1 MISSLSWV
9 PRGASKSKPL
19 RYEVSQREL
28 EEMMREQGIGDDE
41 EEVDDNDIL
50 GDGTEGVSRTA
61 GSGDTDELPPE
72 LRMDDYDDEP
82 GLAVTA
88 ARGEGGGGEGIDSDD
103 DDNADGEPDVMDE
116 DSEGDGEMG
125 EEEEEGEGDGDDSAE
140 ALGMS
145 LLEEPSTGQVF
156 AYESEGEDSDTEDN
170 IIKPGD
176 HVLLTASTE
185 EDEHSALEVQVYSE
199 ETGNLYVHHDIALPS
214 LPLCLAW
221 MDMPPRTAGM
231 SRVSGS
237 ADEGHTV
244 GSYCAVGTFE
254 PGIEIWNL
262 DVLDPLEPT
271 ATLGGFKEKDKKP
284 VKKPRKRQTVPGSH
298 TDAVLALSWN
308 REHRHVLASGS
319 GDDTVKVWDVT
330 TQQCSATLT
339 HHGDKVQGVSWH
351 PVEATVMAT
360 VGYDRV
366 LALLDARAP
375 TKVTSHKLMADP
387 ECLLWNP
394 HNPAQILTGS
404 EDGVVCCRD
413 VRRPGS
419 PVYSFTAHEKG
430 VSAISFTPLVPGMLA
445 TCSEDKTVRV
455 WDVDA
460 ETPLQVASKAMAV
473 GRLFSLQYDASTAF
487 LLATAGSKGHVALW
501 HSDEDEAISARFS
514 GRVVD
519 GASGA
524 SPPAAPADASSAAA
538 GAAATTAPAEGGA
551 LGGFLAGAGAGEL
564 KDGLGEPGA
573 AGIDDGGGV
582 AAGGGEGGDAKKK
595 KKKKNKG
602 KKK

>member
-28 EEMMREQGIGDDE
+28 EEMMREQGIAEDE
-41 EEVDDNDIL
+41 EVADDNDIL
-50 GDGTEGVSRTA
+50 GDGAEGVVGGAAA
-61 GSGDTDELPPE
+61 GGGGDDELPPE
-72 LRMDDYDDEP
+72 LRMDDYDNEP
-82 GLAVTA
+82 GLTVSGP
-88 ARGEGGGGEGIDSDD
+88 RDGREGGDGSDSDD
-103 DDNADGEPDVMDE
+103 DDDDGDDLDAMEE
-116 DSEGDGEMG
+116 E
-125 EEEEEGEGDGDDSAE
+125 EEEEEGEGE
-140 ALGMS
+140 AMGVS

-221 MDMPPRTAGM
+221 MDMPPRTAAM

-284 VKKPRKRQTVPGSH
+284 GKKPRKRQTIPGSH

-319 GDDTVKVWDVT
+319 GDNTVKVWDVT
-330 TQQCSATLT
+330 TQQCSATLM
-339 HHGDKVQGVSWH
+339 HHSDKVQGVAWH
-351 PVEATVMAT
+351 PVEATVVAT

-375 TKVTSHKLMADP
+375 TKATRHTIQADP

-413 VRRPGS
+413 VRRPES

-430 VSAISFTPLVPGMLA
+430 VSAVSFTPLVPGMLA
-445 TCSEDKTVRV
+445 TCSEDKTVKV

-460 ETPLQVASKAMAV
+460 EVPLQVASKAMAV

-514 GRVVD
+514 GRVVSE
-519 GASGA
+519 GAAGSGSPAAA
-524 SPPAAPADASSAAA
+524 SPAA
-538 GAAATTAPAEGGA
+538 GAAPTAAPAEGGG
-551 LGGFLAGAGAGEL
+551 LGVFLAGAGAGEL
-564 KDGLGEPGA
+564 EEGLGEPGA
-573 AGIDDGGGV
+573 AGIGDSGGGV
-582 AAGGGEGGDAKKK
+582 AGGAEGAGDAKKK
-595 KKKKNKG
+595 KKKKKS

>member
-28 EEMMREQGIGDDE
+28 EEMMREQRIAVDE
-41 EEVDDNDIL
+41 EVTDDNDIL
-50 GDGTEGVSRTA
+50 GDGAEGVA
-61 GSGDTDELPPE
+61 GGAAARGDGDDELPPE
-72 LRMDDYDDEP
+72 LRMDDYDNEP
-82 GLAVTA
+82 GLTLSGP
-88 ARGEGGGGEGIDSDD
+88 RDGREGGDGSDSDD
-103 DDNADGEPDVMDE
+103 DDDDGDHLDAMEE
-116 DSEGDGEMG
+116 EEEE
-125 EEEEEGEGDGDDSAE
+125 EEEEEGEGEGDAM
-140 ALGMS
+140 GVS

-221 MDMPPRTAGM
+221 MDMPPRTAAM

-284 VKKPRKRQTVPGSH
+284 GKKPRKRQTIPGSH

-319 GDDTVKVWDVT
+319 GDNTVKVWDVT

-339 HHGDKVQGVSWH
+339 HHSDKVQGVAWH

-375 TKVTSHKLMADP
+375 TKVTRHKIQADP

-413 VRRPGS
+413 VRRPES

-430 VSAISFTPLVPGMLA
+430 VSAVSFTPLVPGMLA
-445 TCSEDKTVRV
+445 TCSEDKTVKV

-460 ETPLQVASKAMAV
+460 EVPLQVASKAMAV

-514 GRVVD
+514 GRVVSE
-519 GASGA
+519 GAAGSGSPAAA
-524 SPPAAPADASSAAA
+524 SPAE
-538 GAAATTAPAEGGA
+538 GATAAPAEGGA

-564 KDGLGEPGA
+564 QEGLGEPGA
-573 AGIDDGGGV
+573 AGIGDGGGG
-582 AAGGGEGGDAKKK
+582 AAGEAEGAGDAKKK
-595 KKKKNKG
+595 KKKKKS

>member
-28 EEMMREQGIGDDE
+28 EEMMREQGRTEDRGRLVETSVGMVGVSTGTAAGAAGGDD
-41 EEVDDNDIL
+41 V
-50 GDGTEGVSRTA
+50 
-61 GSGDTDELPPE
+61 ELPPE
-72 LRMDDYDDEP
+72 LRMDDYDNEP
-82 GLAVTA
+82 GLTVTGSV
-88 ARGEGGGGEGIDSDD
+88 REGGE
-103 DDNADGEPDVMDE
+103 DGSGM
-116 DSEGDGEMG
+116 
-125 EEEEEGEGDGDDSAE
+125 
-140 ALGMS
+140 GMS

-221 MDMPPRTAGM
+221 MDMPPRTAAM

-284 VKKPRKRQTVPGSH
+284 GKKPRKRQTVPGSH

-319 GDDTVKVWDVT
+319 GDNTVKVWDVT

-339 HHGDKVQGVSWH
+339 HHSDKVQGVSWH

-360 VGYDRV
+360 VSYDRK

-375 TKVTSHKLMADP
+375 TKVTSHKLQADP

-413 VRRPGS
+413 VRRPES

-460 ETPLQVASKAMAV
+460 EVPLQVSSKAMAV

-514 GRVVD
+514 GRVVGGD

-524 SPPAAPADASSAAA
+524 SSAAA
-538 GAAATTAPAEGGA
+538 DAGESPASAQATSAAAPAEGGA

-564 KDGLGEPGA
+564 QEGLGEPGA
-573 AGIDDGGGV
+573 AGI
-582 AAGGGEGGDAKKK
+582 
-595 KKKKNKG
+595 
-602 KKK
+602 